1 MICALHYF
9 MMQELQHFGLDTEVT
24 DTLLKSYALFILL
37 KHCVSSTFYHAF
49 HHFFYISMMFENHSK
64 SLI

>member
-9 MMQELQHFGLDTEVT
+9 MMQELQHFGLDNNTQT
-24 DTLLKSYALFILL
+24 DLKSYVALLMLF
-37 KHCVSSTFYHAF
+37 KDCVSSTFYHAF